1 MTLIDSYVSDGLK
14 PPKIQQFPCY
24 SRSVRV
30 GFTKAAWMCHGGQM
44 VLNHL
49 WIKRTRL
56 AAVLIC
62 GFFLQY
68 SVGPLTS
75 RFFFLDLAISTVAWC
90 SAGGWMDWWYICAQH
105 VFWLNTLLIII
116 VSCSCLHAY
125 LVWNNPIKKTVL
137 QCFHITIE
145 INGLFT
151 QATSGILPMNK
162 WISTGFSATRIR
174 TVFFKLGDFTWHTD
188 GCCLWT

>member
-1 MTLIDSYVSDGLK
+1 MLQTLEPRSGATGKSWKIPREMVWSACVQWFYSNLAGYVKCGAFSTMKFLWTWMKLDRLWSPMTLIDSYVSDGLK
-14 PPKIQQFPCY
+14 PPKIQQFLWY

-75 RFFFLDLAISTVAWC
+75 RYVFFLSTWRFQQLPDVRLEVGCIGDTFVHNISL
-90 SAGGWMDWWYICAQH
+90 DW
-105 VFWLNTLLIII
+105 
-116 VSCSCLHAY
+116 
-125 LVWNNPIKKTVL
+125 
-137 QCFHITIE
+137 
-145 INGLFT
+145 
-151 QATSGILPMNK
+151 IL
-162 WISTGFSATRIR
+162 
-174 TVFFKLGDFTWHTD
+174 
-188 GCCLWT
+188 C